1 MRAGAGEQVHD
12 HLGVARGLEYGAV
25 VLERRTQ
32 RRGVGYSAVLGKA
45 DSAFAVSGRY
55 GLDILPEIAAEIVAH
70 VSDADLPFHAGE
82 HVAAEHVVDKSVV
95 LVRGQLVVVVGDY
108 AAADV
113 SAVLDGEKPVADIF
127 CHISARAVEYADHAA
142 FVPDFIR

>member
-1 MRAGAGEQVHD
+1 MRIAAGDELLGRHQHHGIGALDLAHDFEHGRFRGRAVRAGAGEQVHD

-95 LVRGQLVVVVGDY
+95 LVRGQL
-108 AAADV
+108 
-113 SAVLDGEKPVADIF
+113 S
-127 CHISARAVEYADHAA
+127 CRW
-142 FVPDFIR
+142 